1 MSSARILLA
10 GLALSLLAGCG
21 ASTTDPS
28 TKDAAAAEADAQARG
43 RDTDKTVFDDMIQ
56 TQDKARAVEGVTM
69 AHKAELD
76 KVIEESTGNGTA
88 AQDTADE

>member
-1 MSSARILLA
+1 
-10 GLALSLLAGCG
+10 
-21 ASTTDPS
+21 
-28 TKDAAAAEADAQARG
+28 
-43 RDTDKTVFDDMIQ
+43 VFDDMIQ